1 MTAYTASMTWR
12 DESPLGDPPLSTT
25 AEDQPGSL
33 GPPLA
38 VLSELR
44 QILVERRAAL
54 SEQIGA
60 IERHLARK
68 DQQSTESLD
77 ARDGRCIAW
86 AHTVSRIAVNCKL
99 SLLREIDQALR
110 RMDDG
115 TYGFDMTTGAAIPL
129 ARLREIPWARSA

>member
-1 MTAYTASMTWR
+1 MTAYTASVTWR
-12 DESPLGDPPLSTT
+12 DESPLGDPPLSTAT
-25 AEDQPGSL
+25 EDQPGSL

-60 IERHLARK
+60 MEQHLARK

-77 ARDGRCIAW
+77 ARDGRRIAW
-86 AHTVSRIAVNCKL
+86 GQTVSRIAVNCKL

-110 RMDDG
+110 RMDAG
-115 TYGFDMTTGAAIPL
+115 TYGLDMTTGAAIPL
-129 ARLREIPWARSA
+129 DRLREIPWARSA